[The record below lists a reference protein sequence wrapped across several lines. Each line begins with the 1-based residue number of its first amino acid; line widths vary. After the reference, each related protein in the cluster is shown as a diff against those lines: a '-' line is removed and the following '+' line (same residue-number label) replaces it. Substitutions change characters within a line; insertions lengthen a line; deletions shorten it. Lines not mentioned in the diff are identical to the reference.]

1 MKKLFVLI
9 RQGNLEEVKNIIEK
23 RPDLLNCIAGPQ
35 PKKDHGQSLLQ
46 VAFKTGKLDIAD
58 YLIEKGIDVD
68 FMEAE
73 DDDPGLRVPVLFD
86 AITATIDVLCIN
98 QFATQKD
105 VQNRFDKSDKRKADI
120 IKKALAERNN
130 GNIVYIAELAKN
142 KKFQCEKLETLGYTE
157 FETYNI

>member
-86 AITATIDVLCIN
+86 ARQLLMFFVSINLRRRKMCRIDLIN
-98 QFATQKD
+98 QT
-105 VQNRFDKSDKRKADI
+105 
-120 IKKALAERNN
+120 
-130 GNIVYIAELAKN
+130 
-142 KKFQCEKLETLGYTE
+142 KLW
-157 FETYNI
+157 NC